1 MHDPPL
7 AVLGF
12 GLVETRKRARLGH
25 GGIGEAPS
33 ESGRAEI
40 GGNGDGAV
48 GESRNDHGLP
58 RVDFREAA
66 EEVGVWPHQP
76 ERERGESA
84 NEETG
89 DRGGGGAEPS
99 PPGIACI
106 AGEEPLGQLP
116 ERFAERGIAGL
127 HDDGVERPET
137 LLDEAEEVAPSEPG
151 ERDEA
156 GKGEDRPD
164 AEDERGQLVGDD
176 LEPFGEND
184 RNKAEQQAGKQEQN
198 YPGEDQLGQADFDQ
212 QAAGERQHRAGLGAR
227 GVVFDVALPWVDDGC
242 GIAGFGLRLFRA
254 AGARHRAG
262 LTLGS
267 CRRARRR
274 GGSQPNGSKGI
285 RPSRQ

>member
-1 MHDPPL
+1 MRSWLPGSVSVAFGERGMRGERVDEFGPFARNPGVGHVAGDEDGVERVLGVNRLELRQQPLKPLIAARARPPALDAAAIAVAHHVDIGEMHDPPL

-66 EEVGVWPHQP
+66 EEVGVWPYQP

-106 AGEEPLGQLP
+106 AGEEPLCQLP

-137 LLDEAEEVAPSEPG
+137 LLD
-151 ERDEA
+151 
-156 GKGEDRPD
+156 
-164 AEDERGQLVGDD
+164 
-176 LEPFGEND
+176 
-184 RNKAEQQAGKQEQN
+184 
-198 YPGEDQLGQADFDQ
+198 
-212 QAAGERQHRAGLGAR
+212 
-227 GVVFDVALPWVDDGC
+227 
-242 GIAGFGLRLFRA
+242 
-254 AGARHRAG
+254 
-262 LTLGS
+262 
-267 CRRARRR
+267 
-274 GGSQPNGSKGI
+274 
-285 RPSRQ
+285 